1 MMEAAALSPEALER
15 KLREIGNE
23 RYHQKH
29 PFHALMRDGKLGRG
43 QIMAWALNRYHYQS
57 IIPRKDAAILSR
69 MEDPALRRIWRQRL
83 LDQDGQDSAEAPG
96 GLDRWLV
103 LTDGLGLD
111 RGDVIAGRGILPATR
126 FAADAYLHFVRERPL
141 IAAIASSLTEM
152 FAPSIMAERVAG
164 MLAHY
169 PFIKTE
175 TLAYF
180 NARLTEAPR
189 DADFA
194 LDWVKRE
201 ARTPAKQEIV
211 IEALSFKCD
220 VLWAMLDALHH
231 AYVAPGHV
239 PPGAFVLGAEP

>member
-1 MMEAAALSPEALER
+1 MTEPAALSPDAFEA
-15 KLREIGNE
+15 KLREIGSE
-23 RYHQKH
+23 RYHHKH
-29 PFHALMRDGKLGRG
+29 PFHVLMRDGKLGRG

-57 IIPRKDAAILSR
+57 IVPRKDAAIISR

-83 LDQDGQDSAEAPG
+83 VDQDGADGSG
-96 GLDRWLV
+96 GVDRWLV

-111 RGDVIAGRGILPATR
+111 RGDVMAGRGILPATR

-141 IAAIASSLTEM
+141 LAAIASSLTEM
-152 FAPSIMAERVAG
+152 FAPSIIAERVAG

-169 PFIKTE
+169 PFIQSE

-180 NARLTEAPR
+180 NARLTEAPH

-194 LDWVKRE
+194 LAWVKRE
-201 ARTPAKQEIV
+201 ARTAAEQKLV
-211 IEALSFKCD
+211 MEALSFKCD

-239 PPGAFVLGAEP
+239 PPGAFVPEEEI